1 MKPWHALAP
10 AALAVA
16 FLLPG
21 APALAVHAPVSPQSG
36 SRYGAN
42 RQVYA
47 SALSPSTVNLGVKA
61 FATATKGPTI
71 TVTINGVAQQ
81 LALPANLSEN
91 TTYTIQLF
99 TIVNG
104 QPVILPP
111 VSFYVNTSGTV
122 VNTPAPTP
130 TPTPT
135 PAPPHTES
143 AALRLENAL
152 HGLQIEH
159 VSLLFAYLESIQLT
173 PAQIGQID
181 SNAAAIPGLFGNIT
195 NPNQLSLGQKEQAV
209 NLFVSSANEA
219 DLQVVPVLA
228 DSQPVNLVT
237 YVATPKNPLEIDL
250 ENESGSVLAVI
261 QPEYY
266 DVATPELEAFINN
279 VAIAASAA
287 YQLEHSG
294 QFVEIPHG
302 QLP

>member
-10 AALAVA
+10 VALAVA

-36 SRYGAN
+36 SRFGAN
-42 RQVYA
+42 GEVYA
-47 SALSPSTVNLGVKA
+47 SALSPSAVNLGVKA
-61 FATATKGPTI
+61 FAAATTGPTI

-91 TTYTIQLF
+91 TTYTIQLS

-122 VNTPAPTP
+122 VNTPAPTH
-130 TPTPT
+130 T

-152 HGLQIEH
+152 RGLQIEH
-159 VSLLFAYLESIQLT
+159 VSLLFAYLESIQLS
-173 PAQIGQID
+173 PAQVGQID
-181 SNAAAIPGLFGNIT
+181 LNAAKIPGLFGNIT
-195 NPNQLSLGQKEQAV
+195 NPNELSTAQKTEAV

-228 DSQPVNLVT
+228 DGQPVNLVT
-237 YVATPKNPLEIDL
+237 YVATPNNPLQIDL
-250 ENESGSVLAVI
+250 EDESGSVLAVI

-266 DVATPELEAFINN
+266 DVATPELESFIKN

-302 QLP
+302 HLP